1 VRFTVRNHRPDE
13 FETLWKIDQSCFVP
27 GIAYSRYELK
37 AYMGRGGAFTLVVE
51 ADGES
56 IKGNGGDGESLNAG
70 EVHKNAGEVHKNNED
85 RILGF
90 LVAECGR
97 RRIGHIIT
105 IDVRSEARRH
115 RVGSALLDAAESR
128 LRAAQC
134 QLVRLETAVDNLAAL
149 SFYKRRGYNV
159 IETIPRYYSSGV
171 DALLLEKDL
180 LLPVASG

>member
-1 VRFTVRNHRPDE
+1 MRFTVRDHRSDE
-13 FETLWKIDQSCFVP
+13 FETLWQIDQACFAP

-37 AYMGRGGAFTLVVE
+37 AYMRRGSAFTLVAEAAGNTAQGKVE
-51 ADGES
+51 AP
-56 IKGNGGDGESLNAG
+56 GNGETRNDG
-70 EVHKNAGEVHKNNED
+70 

-115 RVGSALLDAAESR
+115 RVGSALLDAAEVR
-128 LRAAQC
+128 LLNAQC
-134 QLVRLETAVDNLAAL
+134 AQVRLETAVDNLAAL

-159 IETIPRYYSSGV
+159 MQTIPRYYSSGV

-180 LLPVASG
+180 LLPVEAASGTR